1 MDSGLGEALV
11 GGGLQGDL
19 RQPVF
24 SIGLKGADPANFQ
37 KACSS
42 ASVAAM
48 YMSAAIIP
56 DLYSRGVRSLF

>member
-24 SIGLKGADPANFQ
+24 SIGLKGADSDNFQ
-37 KACSS
+37 KVPPASS
-42 ASVAAM
+42 FQSTHWNCT
-48 YMSAAIIP
+48 
-56 DLYSRGVRSLF
+56 DQQTTDR